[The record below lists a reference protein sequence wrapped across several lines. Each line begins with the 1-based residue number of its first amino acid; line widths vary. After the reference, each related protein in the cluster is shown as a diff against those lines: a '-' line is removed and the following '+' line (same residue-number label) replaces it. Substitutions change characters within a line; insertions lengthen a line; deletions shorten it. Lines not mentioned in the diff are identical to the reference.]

1 MLVLNLE
8 SKNMMSDNEFIG
20 NIYLQNCGDFLR
32 VLEKSDQKK
41 GKQNL
46 FECEFINYPNRVL
59 ATKGHILRKEVLNS
73 LIEQVEFQ
81 NKIWFQNCGDSLKI
95 LKKSEKRRGTNGDLT
110 KGEFLWEC
118 EFIKY
123 PYKILAKKSH
133 IIRGNILN
141 PKLPW
146 LDKENLIKYI
156 QNNYKEKPTLQELAN
171 SLNISRSYINDK
183 INKFCLNN
191 LINYN
196 YFGEENQIRNF
207 IESIYNGKVIKYSG
221 KKEDKYKEI
230 DIYFPELKKGIEYNG
245 STWHEEG
252 NPKNS
257 YSKPIGYH
265 KEQQEI
271 FAKKGINI
279 LFIWDYE
286 WFEDFPKRQ
295 VINEQT
301 KQKIREFLEI

>member
-1 MLVLNLE
+1 M
-8 SKNMMSDNEFIG
+8 
-20 NIYLQNCGDFLR
+20 
-32 VLEKSDQKK
+32 
-41 GKQNL
+41 
-46 FECEFINYPNRVL
+46 
-59 ATKGHILRKEVLNS
+59 
-73 LIEQVEFQ
+73 
-81 NKIWFQNCGDSLKI
+81 
-95 LKKSEKRRGTNGDLT
+95 
-110 KGEFLWEC
+110 
-118 EFIKY
+118 
-123 PYKILAKKSH
+123 
-133 IIRGNILN
+133 
-141 PKLPW
+141 
-146 LDKENLIKYI
+146 
-156 QNNYKEKPTLQELAN
+156 
-171 SLNISRSYINDK
+171 
-183 INKFCLNN
+183 NN

-257 YSKPIGYH
+257 FSKPIGYH
-265 KEQQEI
+265 KEKQEI